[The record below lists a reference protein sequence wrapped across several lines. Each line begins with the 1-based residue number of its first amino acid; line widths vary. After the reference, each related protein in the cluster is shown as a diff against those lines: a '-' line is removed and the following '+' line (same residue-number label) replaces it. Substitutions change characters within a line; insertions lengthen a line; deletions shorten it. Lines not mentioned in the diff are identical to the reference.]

1 VTVCS
6 GGCVMCDSV
15 QWRGVCV
22 KVQWR
27 GVSDCV
33 VAIRKEG
40 V

>member
-1 VTVCS
+1 
-6 GGCVMCDSV
+6 MCDSV